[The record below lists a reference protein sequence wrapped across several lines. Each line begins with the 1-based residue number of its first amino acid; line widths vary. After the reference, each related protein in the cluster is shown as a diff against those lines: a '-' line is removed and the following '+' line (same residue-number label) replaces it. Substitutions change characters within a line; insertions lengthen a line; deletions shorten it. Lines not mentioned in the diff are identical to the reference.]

1 MGETAGAGAHRVV
14 LEDCKNLTAT
24 GISAILS
31 YDEASAVMATPY
43 GTLNVGGSDLTVSEL
58 SVQTGEVHIQGT
70 IEYVQYTAKKEKDQ
84 PFLKRFF
91 R

>member
-1 MGETAGAGAHRVV
+1 MGETTAAPAHHVV

-24 GISAILS
+24 GIGAILS
-31 YDEASAVMATPY
+31 YDESSAVMATPC
-43 GTLNVGGSDLTVSEL
+43 GTLNVGGKDLTVSEL
-58 SVQTGEVHIQGT
+58 SVQTGEVQIRGE
-70 IEYVQYTAKKEKDQ
+70 IEYIQYTAKKEKDQ